1 MIQDSVY
8 YAYFKARWLRITN
21 TLKNSGY
28 DFTNIKLV
36 PEKITEHI
44 YEFRI

>member
-28 DFTNIKLV
+28 DFSNVKLV
-36 PEKITEHI
+36 PEKVTDFI
-44 YEFRI
+44 YEYGI